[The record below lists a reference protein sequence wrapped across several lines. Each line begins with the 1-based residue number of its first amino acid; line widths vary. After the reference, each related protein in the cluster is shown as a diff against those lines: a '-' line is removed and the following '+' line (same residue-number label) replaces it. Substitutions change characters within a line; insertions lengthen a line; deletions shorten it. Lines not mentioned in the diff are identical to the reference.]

1 MRVYANHENVQKKAI
16 SRLRK
21 IKTPLSMC
29 GGIWSFRPNCYYIQD
44 ESSMILNVVN
54 IQQLTSALEGGKWGG
69 HVSIPDIVE
78 FVFSQSGGVGCVKG
92 TLITPQP
99 QGTIVPQSQVVLDV
113 KKGLEVYRR
122 STQHFSPVVA
132 NNST

>member
-1 MRVYANHENVQKKAI
+1 
-16 SRLRK
+16 
-21 IKTPLSMC
+21 MC

-78 FVFSQSGGVGCVKG
+78 LVFSQSGGVGCVKG

-99 QGTIVPQSQVVLDV
+99 QGTIVPQGHGQVVLDV

>member
-1 MRVYANHENVQKKAI
+1 M
-16 SRLRK
+16 
-21 IKTPLSMC
+21 
-29 GGIWSFRPNCYYIQD
+29 
-44 ESSMILNVVN
+44 
-54 IQQLTSALEGGKWGG
+54 
-69 HVSIPDIVE
+69 SIPDIVE

-99 QGTIVPQSQVVLDV
+99 QGTIVPQGQVVLDV